1 MYNGYNMAQHTLP
14 METSVQCPT
23 NGMSRHVNESV
34 ETILENVFDE
44 FKHRPGATSNHND
57 VKN

>member
-1 MYNGYNMAQHTLP
+1 MYKDDNVTQHTLP

-34 ETILENVFDE
+34 ETIPENVF
-44 FKHRPGATSNHND
+44 G
-57 VKN
+57 